1 MKLVSHF
8 ERRRGIGSA
17 KAWGV
22 YGLFGGERLCMV
34 WIGYVNLELNKL

>member
-17 KAWGV
+17 KAWSVGV
-22 YGLFGGERLCMV
+22 VSGRKAMYEFGMLIMS
-34 WIGYVNLELNKL
+34 

>member
-17 KAWGV
+17 KAWSV
-22 YGLFGGERLCMV
+22 CGLFGEKGYV
-34 WIGYVNLELNKL
+34 WIRYVNLELNKL

>member
-17 KAWGV
+17 KAWSV
-22 YGLFGGERLCMV
+22 GGSLGEKGYV
-34 WIGYVNLELNKL
+34 WIRYVNHELSKL